1 MGCLPPKEYLAS
13 TVMNF
18 LIILLNVSAHTQTH
32 GNNEK
37 ITAFIGFLDLC
48 DGRYDTPEHR
58 LFHDLDTV
66 SKDDIHQPTI
76 LQRWRKATK
85 WRELALVAKQMAH
98 WQDDAL
104 SHFVLEDDP
113 LLHVSEEDD
122 PDNWHVEIFWSID
135 SGSVKGF
142 PKIMDVVEVNQEQS
156 LVNDSLRA
164 ELARCKQEMVSLER
178 NKVKHDLDQTIIQHN
193 KRNAELEEENV
204 LLKSKLSQN
213 IESINSLK
221 NESKKV
227 VSDLEDKYLEE
238 ILDLYMSLLVREPL

>member
-76 LQRWRKATK
+76 LIDGHATNDVLLNFEQRWRKATK

-104 SHFVLEDDP
+104 LRIDRISWIVSPKYHTRLHGDHTFVPEDDP

-122 PDNWHVEIFWSID
+122 PDNWHVQSID

-142 PKIMDVVEVNQEQS
+142 PKIMDVVEVHVNITES
-156 LVNDSLRA
+156 LFTLA
-164 ELARCKQEMVSLER
+164 E
-178 NKVKHDLDQTIIQHN
+178 
-193 KRNAELEEENV
+193 
-204 LLKSKLSQN
+204 
-213 IESINSLK
+213 IEIGRSRRIA
-221 NESKKV
+221 
-227 VSDLEDKYLEE
+227 
-238 ILDLYMSLLVREPL
+238 